1 MTYREPLDS
10 AYRTIARL
18 EAALAERDARIS
30 TLEAQRARLAEPTT
44 PEALVPRAPVTEA
57 SSERGRTAEERTPRH
72 PAHALVWL
80 VAAGAV
86 GAYVARFGAA
96 MPTSV
101 DDFVPLASGWH
112 ASLAGAATLLGLR
125 DASLRRSGRSTVLDR
140 ALLVGAV
147 VVGIPFALPVALVV
161 ITIGSPV
168 LGLLCALASVLAALG
183 AIVRW
188 VAKDAT

>member
-44 PEALVPRAPVTEA
+44 PEALVPRDPVTEA
-57 SSERGRTAEERTPRH
+57 SAERGRTAEERTPRH

-125 DASLRRSGRSTVLDR
+125 DASLRRSGRSTALDR

>member
-1 MTYREPLDS
+1 M
-10 AYRTIARL
+10 
-18 EAALAERDARIS
+18 
-30 TLEAQRARLAEPTT
+30 
-44 PEALVPRAPVTEA
+44 
-57 SSERGRTAEERTPRH
+57 EERTPRH

-125 DASLRRSGRSTVLDR
+125 DASLRRSGRSTALDR
-140 ALLVGAV
+140 ALLVAAV
-147 VVGIPFALPVALVV
+147 VVGVPFALPVALVV

-168 LGLLCALASVLAALG
+168 FGLLCALASVLAALG

>member
-44 PEALVPRAPVTEA
+44 PEALVPRDPVTEA
-57 SSERGRTAEERTPRH
+57 SAERGRTVEERTPRH

-125 DASLRRSGRSTVLDR
+125 DASLRRSGRSTALDR